1 MEITPRTAASCD
13 QSRAISFI
21 FTPTRP
27 NSAKCERRGQSR
39 SIRSRLTLVNVRSG
53 ARFGEEANM
62 QQAFSRRGARRAAP
76 EIIAWLAL
84 LAAAV
89 TAQTTVS
96 SVAWAQGGPTAPAAQ
111 DNQDNRDNRGNP
123 VPPAVQGTPPPPATE
138 GRAQAPIGHRQPRPG
153 DLPPDVRR
161 EEGG

>member
-62 QQAFSRRGARRAAP
+62 QQAFARRGTRRVASG
-76 EIIAWLAL
+76 IITWLAL

-89 TAQTTVS
+89 MAETTVA
-96 SVAWAQGGPTAPAAQ
+96 SVALAQGGPSAPAAQGNAQ
-111 DNQDNRDNRGNP
+111 DNQDDRG
-123 VPPAVQGTPPPPATE
+123 
-138 GRAQAPIGHRQPRPG
+138 
-153 DLPPDVRR
+153 
-161 EEGG
+161 